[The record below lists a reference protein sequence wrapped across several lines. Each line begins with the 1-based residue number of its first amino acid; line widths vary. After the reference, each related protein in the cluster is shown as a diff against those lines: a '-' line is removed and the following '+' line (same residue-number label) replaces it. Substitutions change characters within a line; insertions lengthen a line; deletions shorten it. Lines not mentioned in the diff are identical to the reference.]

1 MTVGPS
7 TEVTISIAVPSESK
21 GQTNTERP
29 ANQETGK
36 QEEPDNIPV
45 NESASND
52 KGEEIVSNSQECSSR
67 AHLVL
72 MLVSTPVALA
82 E

>member
-7 TEVTISIAVPSESK
+7 TEVTISIAVPSEAK
-21 GQTNTERP
+21 DQTNTEQP

-36 QEEPDNIPV
+36 QEEPDNIPA

-52 KGEEIVSNSQECSSR
+52 KGEEIVSNSMNVAHGHTCS
-67 AHLVL
+67 
-72 MLVSTPVALA
+72 
-82 E
+82 